1 MPVYVALSK
10 LTEEG
15 SKTIKKNPERI
26 KEVNSDI
33 EAMGIK
39 IVSQYA
45 LLGQF
50 DFVTILEA
58 PDNDTIVKMSV
69 EIGSRGSVQLQ
80 TLPAVPADII
90 SPSLENNRPKRK
102 LKYLTQQRNI
112 FEKKLFLEVFRIRR
126 NNDPFP
132 GMLCP

>member
-10 LTEEG
+10 LTDEG

-39 IVSQYA
+39 VIAQYA

-50 DFVTILEA
+50 DFITVLEA

-80 TLPAVPADII
+80 TLPAVPIDQLIADI
-90 SPSLENNRPKRK
+90 K
-102 LKYLTQQRNI
+102 
-112 FEKKLFLEVFRIRR
+112 
-126 NNDPFP
+126 
-132 GMLCP
+132 G